1 MKTVLVTGATGFIGR
16 WTIPMLKSQGFSVH
30 AISSKPIN
38 NFNDTATWYTCDLR
52 DQKAVDSVV
61 KEISPSHLLHLAWY
75 TKPSDYWTSPEN
87 IQWINASFNLL
98 RSFQNVGGTR
108 VVTGGTCAEYDWQY
122 GYCSEFLTPSKPSS
136 IYGITK
142 GTLFQIQKKVTESDG
157 ISSAWGRI
165 FFLYGPHEYPERYIP
180 SIIRSI
186 LSNRPY
192 ICRNG
197 NLIRD
202 YLFVQDVA
210 SAFISIL
217 NSTVEGPIN
226 IASGIPISLKDISM
240 KIFLKMTNNLN
251 NLQFGNIKP
260 DEKEY
265 PIILANTNRLNNEL
279 GWKPQTDIDKG
290 LDITIE
296 WWKKQVFSDGR
307 IVQDNSS

>member
-1 MKTVLVTGATGFIGR
+1 M
-16 WTIPMLKSQGFSVH
+16 
-30 AISSKPIN
+30 
-38 NFNDTATWYTCDLR
+38 
-52 DQKAVDSVV
+52 
-61 KEISPSHLLHLAWY
+61 
-75 TKPSDYWTSPEN
+75 
-87 IQWINASFNLL
+87 